1 MDLKDKTM
9 SRTTPLEQIR
19 NIGIIAH
26 IDAGKTTI
34 TERILF
40 YTGITYKIG
49 VVDEGTTVMDF
60 MEEERKRGI
69 TISSA
74 ATTCHWNDCQINII
88 DTPGHVDFTA
98 EVERSLRVLDGGV
111 VLFDAVQGVESQSE
125 TVWRQADRYAVP
137 RICFVNKMERVG
149 ADFYRTISMIED
161 RLHAKALAIQ
171 IPIGSEADFQGV
183 IDLIEQ
189 RAWGS
194 DGERDK
200 PLSEIAIPADYK
212 DKVAEMRHKLI
223 EQAAEL
229 DDELLAKYLDGQE
242 STAAEIQ
249 AALRRI
255 TIANKAVLIL
265 CGSALSN
272 RGVRLLLDAITTYL
286 PSPSDM
292 PPVKAISVKDNS
304 ELVRGASD
312 EEPFTALA
320 FKVVTDPFVGRL
332 VYFRV
337 YSGQIN
343 VGDQIMNSTRGKPE
357 RIGRLFLMHA
367 NRREEIQ
374 VAETGAIV
382 STLGLKNT
390 FTGDTLCSQHQPVL
404 LESIAFPEPVIS
416 IAIEPRSRADQDKMG
431 ESLRKLTEEDPTF
444 KVNYSE
450 ETGQTVVAGMGELHL
465 EIIVH
470 RLLSEFGVTAKVGNP
485 RVAYKESITKAVEAE
500 GRFVRQSGGR
510 GQYGHVW
517 LKVEPAGRGG
527 GFEFIDAIKGGAVPR
542 NFISAIGSGVKEAI
556 DGGVVAGYPIVDI
569 KVTAFDGSYHEV
581 DSSEMAFKM
590 AGSIGLKAA
599 VRKANP
605 VILEPIMKLEVVSP
619 KEFMGDIIGD
629 ISAKRG
635 HIESIDNQRDMCII
649 QALIPLSETFGY
661 TTSLRSQ
668 TQGRATH
675 TLEFNSYQEIP
686 AFLAK
691 EVIEKAGTTDYV

>member
-1 MDLKDKTM
+1 M
-9 SRTTPLEQIR
+9 SRTVPLEQIR

-40 YTGITYKIG
+40 YTGVTYKIG
-49 VVDEGTTVMDF
+49 EVDDGTTVMDF

-74 ATTCHWNDCQINII
+74 ATTCHWGKYQINII

-125 TVWRQADRYAVP
+125 TVWRQADRYQVP

-149 ADFYRTISMIED
+149 ADFYHTISMIED
-161 RLHAKALAIQ
+161 RLHAKALAVQ
-171 IPIGSEADFQGV
+171 IPVGGETDFQGV
-183 IDLIEQ
+183 IDLLEQ
-189 RAWGS
+189 RAWGA
-194 DGERDK
+194 DGDRDK
-200 PLSEIAIPADYK
+200 SITEITIPASLT
-212 DKVAEMRHKLI
+212 DKVTEMRHKLV
-223 EQAAEL
+223 EQIAEL
-229 DDELLAKYLDGQE
+229 DDVILTSYLDGKE
-242 STAAEIQ
+242 SSVAELK

-255 TIANKAVLIL
+255 TIANKAVLVF

-272 RGVRLLLDAITTYL
+272 RGVRLLLDAVTDYL
-286 PSPSDM
+286 PSPADM
-292 PPVKAISVKDNS
+292 PPVKAINIKDSS
-304 ELVRGASD
+304 EIMRPAND

-337 YSGQIN
+337 YAGQIK
-343 VGDQIMNSTRGKPE
+343 VGDQIYNSTRSKAE

-374 VAETGAIV
+374 IAETGAIV

-390 FTGDTLCSQHQPVL
+390 FTGDTLCSQSQQVL
-404 LESIAFPEPVIS
+404 LDSIAFPEPVIS

-444 KVNYSE
+444 KVHYSD

-470 RLLSEFGVTAKVGNP
+470 RLLSEFGVNAKVGNP
-485 RVAYKESITKAVEAE
+485 RVAYKETITKAVEAE
-500 GRFVRQSGGR
+500 GRFIRQSGGR

-517 LKVEPAGRGG
+517 VTVEPAGRGG
-527 GFEFIDAIKGGAVPR
+527 GFEFIDKVKGGAIPR
-542 NFISAIGSGVKEAI
+542 NFISAIEAGVKEAVNT
-556 DGGVVAGYPIVDI
+556 GVVAGYPLVDI

-581 DSSEMAFKM
+581 DSSELAFKM
-590 AGSIGLKAA
+590 AGSMALKAG

-619 KEFMGDIIGD
+619 KEFMGEVIGE
-629 ISAKRG
+629 ISSKRG
-635 HIESIDNQRDMCII
+635 HIESIDNQRDTVII

-661 TTSLRSQ
+661 TTGLRSQ

>member
-1 MDLKDKTM
+1 M